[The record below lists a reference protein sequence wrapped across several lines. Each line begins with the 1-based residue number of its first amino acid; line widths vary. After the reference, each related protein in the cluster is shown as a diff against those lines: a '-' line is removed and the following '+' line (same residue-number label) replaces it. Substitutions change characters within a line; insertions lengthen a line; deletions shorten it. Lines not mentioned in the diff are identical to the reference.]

1 MSVCTDLYYPVLL
14 RPRRIRAAE
23 CASFQEQ
30 NRWVNFWVAFNLTPV
45 AEDNAAGSGIGAWTV
60 GDLPVSVAMQDVSAR
75 GDDLLLVAIA
85 DRVYVLDWE
94 RYRDEWNWEVF
105 LPIYRRL
112 TIGPIPGSKDE
123 EEDGKYALANLKRFR
138 RFTFEL
144 GEEPTHTP
152 TQSQY
157 VGSVNEAG
165 ALASTASVGTR
176 ITQRHGNLQI
186 ARRGY
191 SFLVTL
197 EHDANEDFPLLWWQ
211 ADFEELGDRR
221 ANDAIVRNP

>member
-1 MSVCTDLYYPVLL
+1 MSICTDLYYPVLL

-30 NRWVNFWVAFNLTPV
+30 NRWVNFCVAFNLTPV
-45 AEDNAAGSGIGAWTV
+45 AEDNAVGSGIGAWTV
-60 GDLPVSVAMQDVSAR
+60 WDLPVSIAMQDVSVR

-105 LPIYRRL
+105 LPIYRKL

-144 GEEPTHTP
+144 AEDPTHTP

-165 ALASTASVGTR
+165 ASVSTASVGTR